1 MEFVWRNYVLVIN
14 GNYWVK
20 TTNSIELLSQLLMVF
35 ILCLF
40 ILFETF
46 TLGNNYCLGSLW
58 NFEISNF
65 GN

>member
-1 MEFVWRNYVLVIN
+1 MEFVWRNYVLVIHK
-14 GNYWVK
+14 NYRVK

-35 ILCLF
+35 ICG
-40 ILFETF
+40 LFETF

-65 GN
+65 GS

>member
-1 MEFVWRNYVLVIN
+1 MEFVWRNYVLVIH

-20 TTNSIELLSQLLMVF
+20 TTNSIKLLSQLLMVF
-35 ILCLF
+35 ICG
-40 ILFETF
+40 LFETF
-46 TLGNNYCLGSLW
+46 TLGNNYCFSSLW

>member
-20 TTNSIELLSQLLMVF
+20 TTNSIALLSQLMVF
-35 ILCLF
+35 ICG
-40 ILFETF
+40 LFETF
-46 TLGNNYCLGSLW
+46 TLGNNCCLGSLW

-65 GN
+65 SN

>member
-1 MEFVWRNYVLVIN
+1 MEIVWRNYALVIN
-14 GNYWVK
+14 GKYRVK

-35 ILCLF
+35 ICG
-40 ILFETF
+40 LFETF
-46 TLGNNYCLGSLW
+46 TVGNNYCLGSLW

>member
-20 TTNSIELLSQLLMVF
+20 TTNSIALLSQLMVF
-35 ILCLF
+35 ICGP
-40 ILFETF
+40 FETF

-65 GN
+65 ANNEV

>member
-1 MEFVWRNYVLVIN
+1 MDIVWRNYVLVIH
-14 GNYWVK
+14 GNYRVK

-35 ILCLF
+35 ICG
-40 ILFETF
+40 LFETF
-46 TLGNNYCLGSLW
+46 TLGNNYCFGSLW

>member
-20 TTNSIELLSQLLMVF
+20 TTNSIALLSQLLMVF
-35 ILCLF
+35 ICG
-40 ILFETF
+40 LFETF
-46 TLGNNYCLGSLW
+46 TLGNNYYCLGSLW

-65 GN
+65 SN

>member
-20 TTNSIELLSQLLMVF
+20 TTISIALLSQLMVF
-35 ILCLF
+35 ICG
-40 ILFETF
+40 LFETF

-65 GN
+65 SN

>member
-35 ILCLF
+35 IVDFLRLS
-40 ILFETF
+40 L
-46 TLGNNYCLGSLW
+46 LG
-58 NFEISNF
+58 IITV
-65 GN
+65 

>member
-20 TTNSIELLSQLLMVF
+20 TTNSIALLSQLMVF
-35 ILCLF
+35 ICG
-40 ILFETF
+40 LFETF

-65 GN
+65 GS

>member
-20 TTNSIELLSQLLMVF
+20 TTNSIALLSQLMVF
-35 ILCLF
+35 ICGP
-40 ILFETF
+40 FETF

-65 GN
+65 SN

>member
-1 MEFVWRNYVLVIN
+1 MEFVWRNYVLVSN

-35 ILCLF
+35 ICG
-40 ILFETF
+40 LFETF

-58 NFEISNF
+58 NF
-65 GN
+65 

>member
-1 MEFVWRNYVLVIN
+1 MDIVWRNYVLVIN

-20 TTNSIELLSQLLMVF
+20 TTNSIALLSQLMVF
-35 ILCLF
+35 ICG
-40 ILFETF
+40 LFETF

-65 GN
+65 SN

>member
-20 TTNSIELLSQLLMVF
+20 TTNSIALLSQWMVF
-35 ILCLF
+35 ICG
-40 ILFETF
+40 LFETF

-65 GN
+65 GS